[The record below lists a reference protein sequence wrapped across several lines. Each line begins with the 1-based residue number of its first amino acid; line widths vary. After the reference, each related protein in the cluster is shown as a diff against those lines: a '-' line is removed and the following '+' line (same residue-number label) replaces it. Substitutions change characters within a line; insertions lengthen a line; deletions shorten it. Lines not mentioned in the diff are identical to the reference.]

1 MFEGPSSAH
10 NTLLPRCNRSVVRAF
25 WTISDRFHQERDR
38 AKPRYT
44 GVPRGWQK
52 PERRDPHCPWQNGK
66 MERFDRTLQTEG
78 AYRQVFTTDTDRT
91 HALAP

>member
-1 MFEGPSSAH
+1 
-10 NTLLPRCNRSVVRAF
+10 
-25 WTISDRFHQERDR
+25 
-38 AKPRYT
+38 
-44 GVPRGWQK
+44 VPRGWQK

-66 MERFDRTLQTEG
+66 MERFDRTLQTEW